1 MNYLNKVLDI
11 CSEKR
16 GRLIILSFYYLVI
29 SSLDILGI
37 ALLGSFVTLILTPEY
52 IDNILNKLNY
62 LNINIDNEN
71 LIYFLGLSIIFVF
84 ILKTIV
90 ALVSYKKIINYSYSI
105 QSNVR
110 EKIMKSCTNIDYET
124 YTNLDTSKYIQMT
137 GNMVKTFG
145 SVLTALLQTF
155 GDLIIFIIISA
166 FLIYI
171 NYIFYLSILILSL
184 IFFVIYKRVYLNQL
198 FDIGEK
204 DK

>member
-71 LIYFLGLSIIFVF
+71 LIYFLGLSIIF
-84 ILKTIV
+84 
-90 ALVSYKKIINYSYSI
+90 
-105 QSNVR
+105 
-110 EKIMKSCTNIDYET
+110 
-124 YTNLDTSKYIQMT
+124 
-137 GNMVKTFG
+137 
-145 SVLTALLQTF
+145 
-155 GDLIIFIIISA
+155 
-166 FLIYI
+166 
-171 NYIFYLSILILSL
+171 
-184 IFFVIYKRVYLNQL
+184 
-198 FDIGEK
+198 
-204 DK
+204 